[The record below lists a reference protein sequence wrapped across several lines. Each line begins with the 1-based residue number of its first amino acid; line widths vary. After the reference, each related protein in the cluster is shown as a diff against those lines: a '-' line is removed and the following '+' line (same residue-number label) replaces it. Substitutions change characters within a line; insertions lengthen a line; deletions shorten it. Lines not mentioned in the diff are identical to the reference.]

1 MARHT
6 LLAASLPEALPDEVD
21 LEAAEAGA
29 RAVVNQGLGRA
40 AFLVRVSALGKVMG
54 PAERAAFWI
63 GAVVADDVENLVRH
77 PILESP
83 RPIWVGGREPL
94 RSLYTRRFALRHS
107 GPVRS
112 LDDDLAEAASAFGA
126 LEVAARRMR
135 LRPGEAGSAFR
146 EPAP

>member
-1 MARHT
+1 
-6 LLAASLPEALPDEVD
+6 
-21 LEAAEAGA
+21 
-29 RAVVNQGLGRA
+29 
-40 AFLVRVSALGKVMG
+40 MG

-77 PILESP
+77 PILEAR

-94 RSLYTRRFALRHS
+94 RGLYARRLALRHA

-112 LDDDLAEAASAFGA
+112 LGDDLAEAASAYGA
-126 LEVAARRMR
+126 LEVAARRMWHG
-135 LRPGEAGSAFR
+135 PGEAGSALR